1 MINNYFMSNFVRT
14 FNTIARSSKSVL
26 GGHDVWLRVDDTYMG
41 GGVIDTSD
49 MSVGDV
55 IKAGTMVHFKGPGK
69 AVDII
74 KAEDVE
80 NLSKVNGLVW
90 NDVVIPEGVE
100 LATCAVVRKGRIYA
114 DRADIPASVESQLPM
129 IEFVREV

>member
-1 MINNYFMSNFVRT
+1 MSNFVRT

-41 GGVIDTSD
+41 GGVINTSG

-55 IKAGTMVHFKGPGK
+55 VKAGTMVHFNGPGK
-69 AVDII
+69 AVEII
-74 KAEDVE
+74 KAGEIE
-80 NLSKVNGLVW
+80 KLSKVNGLVW

-114 DRADIPASVESQLPM
+114 DRAGIPASVESQLPM